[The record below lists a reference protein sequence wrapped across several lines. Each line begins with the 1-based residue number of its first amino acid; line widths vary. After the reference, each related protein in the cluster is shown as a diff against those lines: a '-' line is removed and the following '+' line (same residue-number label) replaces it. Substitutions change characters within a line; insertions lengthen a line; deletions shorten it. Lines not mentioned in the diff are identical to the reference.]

1 MKFAIRALDYPQRN
15 TLRVLLFLLTL
26 CVALIVLDAQITA
39 LATVRG
45 IWAYWDM
52 RKTICKKISQ
62 DTSTSTISITALC
75 FLIMHVQLTC
85 YTTTNNNIH
94 IFYFYQ

>member
-1 MKFAIRALDYPQRN
+1 MKFAIGALDHPQRN

-26 CVALIVLDAQITA
+26 CVALIVRDAQITA

-52 RKTICKKISQ
+52 RKTICISQ
-62 DTSTSTISITALC
+62 DASTSTISITALC
-75 FLIMHVQLTC
+75 FLIMHVQLMC
-85 YTTTNNNIH
+85 YYNK
-94 IFYFYQ
+94 

>member
-1 MKFAIRALDYPQRN
+1 MKFAIGALGHPQRN
-15 TLRVLLFLLTL
+15 TLSLLLFLLTL
-26 CVALIVLDAQITA
+26 CVALIVRDAQITA

-62 DTSTSTISITALC
+62 DASTSTISITALC
-75 FLIMHVQLTC
+75 FLIMHVQLMC
-85 YTTTNNNIH
+85 YYNK
-94 IFYFYQ
+94 